1 MALVDPVLAV
11 VQYFAQPWDLVKITC
26 STLLITVEKILWS
39 LTRTVNLK
47 ESNSPRVGF
56 GHIYFLEENLLHVTA
71 YLWYIIFRVVAKSSP
86 CTLSP
91 YERLKTMENYELIT
105 LKSCRGCLQ
114 EVLLL
119 GILQRLWLMKGGCL
133 REVVA
138 R

>member
-1 MALVDPVLAV
+1 M
-11 VQYFAQPWDLVKITC
+11 
-26 STLLITVEKILWS
+26 LITVEKILWS
-39 LTRTVNLK
+39 LTRTVKLK
-47 ESNSPRVGF
+47 ESNSSRVGF

-71 YLWYIIFRVVAKSSP
+71 YLRYMKFGVVAKRSP
-86 CTLSP
+86 CSLSP

-105 LKSCRGCLQ
+105 LKSCRGCLR

-119 GILQRLWLMKGGCL
+119 GILQRLWLKRGGGL